1 MLVLMSAWFY
11 YHEIEWYRVKLN
23 LRLYK
28 NDPDYRK
35 VIFIETFLC
44 PDRIGGSINDSSRK
58 YGKSYFMP
66 PVVTY
71 DWVKKDTIEKAPIWC
86 SVDLWMGTRRL

>member
-35 VIFIETFLC
+35 VIFIETFFV
-44 PDRIGGSINDSSRK
+44 PGQNRRK
-58 YGKSYFMP
+58 NK
-66 PVVTY
+66 
-71 DWVKKDTIEKAPIWC
+71 
-86 SVDLWMGTRRL
+86 